1 MNDIDTELLRKF
13 HAAIDTYP
21 DFPTEGILF
30 RDISPLYRDTRLLD
44 QGMAILERRFN
55 FDKIDIIVGIEAR
68 GFPIATL
75 LAKSTDKPMVMARK
89 SGKLPG
95 QVKQRH
101 YGLEYGDAAVEIQVN
116 AIIPGKRVLIIDDL
130 LSTGGTA
137 QATSDLVRD
146 LGAEVSGIAF
156 LVELFGLNGRD
167 ILSQS
172 TQIESLITLPV
183 SEK

>member
-1 MNDIDTELLRKF
+1 MNDIDTELLKKF

-30 RDISPLYRDTRLLD
+30 RDISPIYRDTRLLN

-95 QVKQRH
+95 RVKQRH
-101 YGLEYGDAAVEIQVN
+101 YGLEYGDAAVEIQIN
-116 AIIPGKRVLIIDDL
+116 AIPHGKKVLIIDDL
-130 LSTGGTA
+130 LATGGTA
-137 QATSDLVRD
+137 RATSDLVTD
-146 LGAEVSGIAF
+146 LGAKVFGLAF
-156 LVELFGLNGRD
+156 LVELAGLKGRD
-167 ILSQS
+167 MLSQNA
-172 TQIESLITLPV
+172 QIESLLTL
-183 SEK
+183 SAGEE

>member
-1 MNDIDTELLRKF
+1 MNDIDTELLKKF

-30 RDISPLYRDTRLLD
+30 RDISPIYRDTRLLN

-95 QVKQRH
+95 RVKQKH

-116 AIIPGKRVLIIDDL
+116 AISPGKRVLIIDDL
-130 LSTGGTA
+130 LATGGTA
-137 QATSDLVRD
+137 RATSDLVTD
-146 LGAEVSGIAF
+146 LGAKVFGLAF
-156 LVELFGLNGRD
+156 LVELAGLKGRD
-167 ILSQS
+167 MLSQNA
-172 TQIESLITLPV
+172 QIESLLTL
-183 SEK
+183 SAGEE

>member
-1 MNDIDTELLRKF
+1 MCI
-13 HAAIDTYP
+13 
-21 DFPTEGILF
+21 
-30 RDISPLYRDTRLLD
+30 RDS
-44 QGMAILERRFN
+44 
-55 FDKIDIIVGIEAR
+55 
-68 GFPIATL
+68 
-75 LAKSTDKPMVMARK
+75 
-89 SGKLPG
+89 
-95 QVKQRH
+95 

-130 LSTGGTA
+130 LATGGTA

-172 TQIESLITLPV
+172 TQIESLITLPA